1 MGLPRI
7 RKVKPRSPDKKCIL
21 EPNFYSKPT
30 GIYEIIYIA
39 RGKDSNKHL
48 GRNSRESYTSCV
60 FFFFLF
66 YPSEYRKGTESQH
79 VVCVTTVIPQLDKQ
93 SIYPLM
99 LSKDEIL
106 NEEK

>member
-1 MGLPRI
+1 MDLPRI
-7 RKVKPRSPDKKCIL
+7 RKVKPRPPDKKSIL

-30 GIYEIIYIA
+30 GICEIIYID
-39 RGKDSNKHL
+39 RGKVSNKHL
-48 GRNSRESYTSCV
+48 ERNSRETYWDI
-60 FFFFLF
+60 FLL

-79 VVCVTTVIPQLDKQ
+79 VVCVTTVIPHLDKQ
-93 SIYPLM
+93 SIYPLV